1 MRVSQYFNLGLSQ
14 GQVDFVDV
22 PVDRDA
28 RLFVD
33 PTAIRY
39 AAGPMR
45 DECVSLLQSFFDE
58 VIGSI
63 RRGDDARARRL
74 LVQLSEPSETRLG
87 YAGRGSHGLGV
98 GSGKAVQIWRALR
111 DSEAVKTGLLQDLE
125 ETALVIDGIDVDIVS
140 DIATNI
146 IRGPL
151 IRYTQAMAHTYG
163 VPLET
168 GVASGPCWDG
178 SAKRWQEQLIELP
191 MTRHGRVVLVP
202 KLFVRRGITYSA
214 TDYYTHYILANLQA
228 EHIAAGS
235 ALVHILKSGRRRVYK
250 KDLKK
255 QYPQSKALIL
265 AETLKHPELL
275 QRYRRDKRQAP
286 KAPVSP
292 GEFVDRAEYDS
303 PEWTRLLEELRAV
316 PVGAERAD
324 EYHQKAFGLLTAL
337 FAPHLTWPE
346 KEVNIHDGR
355 KRIDIVFTNGAT
367 EGFFSWVAEHYGAP
381 YIMVECKNYTGD
393 PANPE
398 LDQLAGRFS
407 PRRGRFGIL
416 ACRSF
421 RDRARFVERCR
432 DTAADDRGYIIA
444 LEDSDLEELV
454 AARQADDTTGVWR
467 VLREKFNALV
477 M

>member
-1 MRVSQYFNLGLSQ
+1 MRVSQYFNLGLGQ

-28 RLFVD
+28 RLFLD
-33 PTAIRY
+33 PTAIRH

-45 DECVSLLQSFFDE
+45 DECVFLLQSFFDE

-63 RRGDDARARRL
+63 RGGDDVRARHL

-98 GSGKAVQIWRALR
+98 GSGRAEHIWRALR

-125 ETALVIDGIDVDIVS
+125 DTALIIDGIDVDIVS
-140 DIATNI
+140 DITTNI
-146 IRGPL
+146 IRDPL
-151 IRYTQAMAHTYG
+151 IQYTQAMALTYSIPLQSG
-163 VPLET
+163 V
-168 GVASGPCWDG
+168 VSGPYWDG
-178 SAKRWQEQLIELP
+178 TAKRWQQELTELP
-191 MTRHGRVVLVP
+191 MTKHGRVVLVP
-202 KLFVRRGITYSA
+202 KLFVRREITYSA
-214 TDYYTHYILANLQA
+214 SDYYTHYILTNLQD

-235 ALVHILKSGRRRVYK
+235 ALVHILKSGRPRVYK

-255 QYPQSKALIL
+255 QYPLSKTLIL
-265 AETLKHPELL
+265 KETLKHPELL
-275 QRYRRDKRQAP
+275 QRYRDDKRREP
-286 KAPVSP
+286 KPPVSAS
-292 GEFVDRAEYDS
+292 EFVDRAGYDF
-303 PEWTRLLEELRAV
+303 PDWTKLLEELRAL
-316 PVGAERAD
+316 PAGSEHAD
-324 EYHQKAFGLLTAL
+324 AYHEKAFGLLTAL

-346 KEVNIHDGR
+346 KEVNIHEGR

-393 PANPE
+393 PKNPE

-407 PRRGRFGIL
+407 LHRGRFGIL

-421 RDRARFVERCR
+421 KDRDRFLQRCR
-432 DTAADDRGYIIA
+432 DTAADGRGYIIA

-454 AARQADDTTGVWR
+454 AARRADDEAGVWR
-467 VLREKFNALV
+467 VLREKFNPLV